1 MHPAIVLLEF
11 DSIAVGIEA
20 GDAMAKRAPLE
31 SLHTGS
37 VQPGKYII
45 LAGGEVGDVEE
56 ARTAGRETGSRA
68 LVDEIFLPE
77 VHGDVVTALTGGRRP
92 AVRWGSSRPARWQP
106 PSAHPTPGSKGR
118 R

>member
-1 MHPAIVLLEF
+1 MDPAIVLLEF
-11 DSIAVGIEA
+11 DSIAVGMEA

-56 ARTAGRETGSRA
+56 ARTAGRETGSAIRLQAVDQTMVVPIRRA
-68 LVDEIFLPE
+68 LMQGAIGRVENLE
-77 VHGDVVTALTGGRRP
+77 TETGAADRDR
-92 AVRWGSSRPARWQP
+92 AKREES
-106 PSAHPTPGSKGR
+106 
-118 R
+118 